1 MKYKNNKTVNP
12 DSFSTGPI
20 LFSTASSFPSQKKKN
35 SNTPKTNK
43 TKCSVNRFS
52 YFLIHSMGY
61 GDDAVT
67 FRPSLVSLPPLTPSF
82 RHRRRLST
90 TFVERNRP
98 VFSSTVKPVDWISL
112 QGRVVNGEVASSAS
126 TIGLNGDEAIAWEL
140 FSPIHRFLIV
150 AVVAVAVAESKKLQ
164 QICQLKKSLQLRDEV
179 LLSMQ
184 QKLDDL
190 CEQLNSSTKE
200 LSPAGTKGEEMQLT
214 ETFGT
219 EKIKFVDCGCWH
231 CEEHSGLFNESM
243 RASVTTV
250 SNEEPE
256 ERRMSDL
263 SDWASSVTSA
273 ADIQFNNMIVEQDVC
288 NLKRDCEE
296 KDNTIKELS
305 TLLSS
310 FEVSNNKRV
319 AELEDIVR
327 MKNTTISKLK
337 KDLVV
342 LEQKVVQLTRLRRHS
357 SANEYSNS
365 VKFPQM
371 RDNLIYDMENTT
383 SPSSSDSDSTPV
395 SPVIDAIVVNQDSA
409 VGNGPKSAPAKVFRS
424 SGRIFERRS
433 KYQSVPPLKEVS
445 AIRKSTN
452 AASSSSQKQL
462 SPRGDLKKS
471 RRRSLNGAMS
481 ATAQKRFVLQ

>member
-1 MKYKNNKTVNP
+1 MN
-12 DSFSTGPI
+12 
-20 LFSTASSFPSQKKKN
+20 
-35 SNTPKTNK
+35 
-43 TKCSVNRFS
+43 
-52 YFLIHSMGY
+52 Y

-67 FRPSLVSLPPLTPSF
+67 FRPSLVSLPPFSPSS
-82 RHRRRLST
+82 RRRRRLST
-90 TFVERNRP
+90 TFVERSRP
-98 VFSSTVKPVDWISL
+98 VFSSTVGLISL
-112 QGRVVNGEVASSAS
+112 QGRDVNAEVASSAS

-150 AVVAVAVAESKKLQ
+150 AVVGVAVAESKKLQ
-164 QICQLKKSLQLRDEV
+164 QICQLKKSVQLRDQM

-190 CEQLNSSTKE
+190 CEQLNSTTKE
-200 LSPAGTKGEEMQLT
+200 ISPASTKGEEMQLT
-214 ETFGT
+214 KTFGT

-231 CEEHSGLFNESM
+231 CEQHSGMFNESTG
-243 RASVTTV
+243 ASVTTV
-250 SNEEPE
+250 SNGNQMLQYKLSLSNEEPE

-296 KDNTIKELS
+296 KDKTIKQLS

-310 FEVSNNKRV
+310 SEVCNNKRV
-319 AELEDIVR
+319 TELEDIVR

-342 LEQKVVQLTRLRRHS
+342 LEQQVVQLTRLRRPS
-357 SANEYSNS
+357 SANDNSNN
-365 VKFPQM
+365 VNFPQM
-371 RDNLIYDMENTT
+371 RDNLIYDMESTT

-395 SPVIDAIVVNQDSA
+395 SPVVDAIVVNQDSA
-409 VGNGPKSAPAKVFRS
+409 AGKGQKSAPAKISRP

-433 KYQSVPPLKEVS
+433 KYQSITPLKEAS
-445 AIRKSTN
+445 AVRKSTN
-452 AASSSSQKQL
+452 AASSASQKQL

-481 ATAQKRFVLQ
+481 ATAQKRLVLQ